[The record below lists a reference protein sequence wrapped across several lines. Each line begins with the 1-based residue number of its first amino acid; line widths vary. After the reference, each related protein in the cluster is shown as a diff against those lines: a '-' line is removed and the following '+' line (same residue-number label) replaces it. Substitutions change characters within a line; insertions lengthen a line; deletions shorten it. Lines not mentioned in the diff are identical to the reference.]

1 MKANAGKSFVVL
13 LIKTFFQWQI
23 ILSNVWWIIMN
34 VGFVNIYVLLGQQ
47 SGGRLWFIARRTISI
62 CKAAIQ
68 IVNMLKWNIC
78 KHFAHYICSTSGWQQ
93 PGGMREAS
101 SVLIFADVSG
111 CYLRPA
117 VQHQLSVT
125 VMIYKQNILSA
136 AESLF
141 HIKCSSQ
148 LGAAT
153 LAPRHGEVNL
163 CWASSDDLCVRPS
176 HQPGPAGPSP
186 AHNITNKI

>member
-1 MKANAGKSFVVL
+1 MHKRNWPLFYFTYMYSNPMKRRQWGWMLARAIVVL

-93 PGGMREAS
+93 PGARWDERGPIQFWYLLMYQVVICGRPSNIS
-101 SVLIFADVSG
+101 SVW
-111 CYLRPA
+111 
-117 VQHQLSVT
+117 Q
-125 VMIYKQNILSA
+125 
-136 AESLF
+136 
-141 HIKCSSQ
+141 
-148 LGAAT
+148 
-153 LAPRHGEVNL
+153 
-163 CWASSDDLCVRPS
+163 
-176 HQPGPAGPSP
+176 
-186 AHNITNKI
+186 

>member
-1 MKANAGKSFVVL
+1 MKQFHALLGPKANNSHKTNWPLFFTLHEETPVRVNAGKSFVVL

-93 PGGMREAS
+93 PGGMREGLFS
-101 SVLIFADVSG
+101 LIFADVSG
-111 CYLRPA
+111 CYLLAGRP
-117 VQHQLSVT
+117 T
-125 VMIYKQNILSA
+125 SA
-136 AESLF
+136 QCDS
-141 HIKCSSQ
+141 
-148 LGAAT
+148 
-153 LAPRHGEVNL
+153 N
-163 CWASSDDLCVRPS
+163 DL
-176 HQPGPAGPSP
+176 
-186 AHNITNKI
+186 